1 MVYLT
6 DHEMGWKPFVQSWIQ
21 RKYQNEDILSKD
33 LKEYLQD
40 LFDRTVDL
48 GLERIR
54 SGSLKEPIKTNNLQ
68 QVKSLCAY
76 LEAFLTFDKGFKGD
90 EKTKK
95 KDLECVFAWSYAWGL
110 GASLEQKSKE
120 IFDNVV
126 RDNFKAC

>member
-21 RKYQNEDILSKD
+21 RKYPNEDILSKD

-68 QVKSLCAY
+68 
-76 LEAFLTFDKGFKGD
+76 
-90 EKTKK
+90 
-95 KDLECVFAWSYAWGL
+95 
-110 GASLEQKSKE
+110 
-120 IFDNVV
+120 
-126 RDNFKAC
+126 